1 MSSAFFS
8 YFSLFFHLPLFFYS
22 LAWLAR
28 GVRQPGL
35 TGACCMGSGKRL
47 TKVRTSQ

>member
-28 GVRQPGL
+28 GVRQPGPCWV
-35 TGACCMGSGKRL
+35 GGFPEAMG
-47 TKVRTSQ
+47 